1 MSKNYDNQLKNLGP
15 ELRLQIDREI
25 NSMATPDWE
34 TIFCNQAASDPRK
47 VPPRVRHRALLRI
60 AAFLA
65 LAVIS
70 YGGVKAYQSYTH
82 NKILKLEIHHMVDRI
97 FAESIVKDMEFR
109 LADNYKDVSDWL
121 QELESSTD
129 WYLGN
134 ENNNYFD

>member
-1 MSKNYDNQLKNLGP
+1 MSKSFDSHFENLGT

-25 NSMATPDWE
+25 NSMAAPDWE
-34 TIFCNQAASDPRK
+34 TIFTTQVATGSRK
-47 VPPRVRHRALLRI
+47 KPYRALLRV

-70 YGGVKAYQSYTH
+70 FGGVKAYQRYTL
-82 NKILKLEIHHMVDRI
+82 NKIFELEIHNMVDRI
-97 FAESIVKDMEFR
+97 FAEPIVQDIEFR

-121 QELESSTD
+121 QEMDSPTD

-134 ENNNYFD
+134 DNNNYFD